1 MASRNISLQEA
12 RKQGKLDQFLAEH
25 DRDDPGD
32 EAAFNRLFESMAGKS
47 KEAPGASPPDE
58 CDG

>member
-12 RKQGKLDQFLAEH
+12 RAQGKLDQFLAEH
-25 DRDDPGD
+25 ECDEPGD

-47 KEAPGASPPDE
+47 KEAPEASPPD
-58 CDG
+58 CGDG